1 MSKRTGYQVK
11 ITGFIVASPTDVEAM
26 RAAII
31 KIDAICK
38 VMSEDGFM
46 AVKHNSRFMLSKEI
60 ADPAPII
67 SQRPDAPI
75 VVDDPLALPAALDR
89 RHRA

>member
-11 ITGFIVASPTDVEAM
+11 ITGFIVASPTDMEAM

-31 KIDAICK
+31 KIDTICK
-38 VMSEDGFM
+38 VMSEVGFM
-46 AVKHNSRFMLSKEI
+46 VKHNSRFMLSKEI